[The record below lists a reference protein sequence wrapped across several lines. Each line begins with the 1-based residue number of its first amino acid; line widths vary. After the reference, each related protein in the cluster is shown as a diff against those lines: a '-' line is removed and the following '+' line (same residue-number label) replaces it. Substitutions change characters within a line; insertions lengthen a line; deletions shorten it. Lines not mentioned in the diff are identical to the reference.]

1 MRRLSLDQARR
12 MALGAQGFTEPRRN
26 GRVDVR
32 HFRRVLRRL
41 GVVQLDS
48 VNVFVRTH
56 YMPFFSR
63 LGPYDRDALDRW
75 LWRSGEV
82 FEYWAHE
89 ASLLP
94 VEDHPLF
101 RFRMAAGW
109 HWERLERTL
118 EERPDLLDRVEAEVA
133 EKGPLRTA
141 HLSDP
146 GAKPDG
152 GMWNW
157 SDGKVALEALFLVG
171 RVTTAYR
178 ENFVRHY
185 DLTSRVIPQEVL
197 DLPTP
202 DDETA
207 QTELLE
213 KAARALG
220 VGTYDDLADYYR
232 IRGPRARPLIE
243 RLVADGRLV
252 EAQVEGWDRVAY
264 VHPDA
269 VVPRRVEGSALLSP
283 FDSLVWHRPR
293 TERLF
298 GFRYR
303 IEIYTP
309 APKRVY
315 GYYVLPYLLDG
326 RLVAR
331 VDLKSERKG
340 GRLQVKG
347 TFAEDGADRP
357 AVAKSLAADLQET
370 AGWLGLADVEVH
382 RNGDLAEHL
391 AKAL

>member
-1 MRRLSLDQARR
+1 MRLSLDQARR
-12 MALGAQGFTEPRRN
+12 MALSAQGFTEPKVR

-32 HFRRVLRRL
+32 HFRKVLKRL

-48 VNVFVRTH
+48 VNVFARTH

-75 LWRSGEV
+75 LWRSGDV

-101 RFRMAAGW
+101 RFRMEAGW
-109 HWERLERTL
+109 HWERLERML
-118 EERPDLLDRVEAEVA
+118 EERPDLLDQIEAEVA

-141 HLSDP
+141 HLTDP
-146 GAKPDG
+146 GDRPSP

-178 ENFVRHY
+178 ENFVRYY
-185 DLTSRVIPQEVL
+185 DITSRVIPAQVL
-197 DLPTP
+197 AMPTP
-202 DDETA
+202 DAESA
-207 QTELLE
+207 QAELLK

-232 IRGPRARPLIE
+232 IRGPKARPLIE
-243 RLVADGRLV
+243 KLVADGDLI
-252 EAQVEGWDRVAY
+252 EAQVEGWDRAAY
-264 VHPDA
+264 VHPGA
-269 VVPRRVEGSALLSP
+269 VIPRRVEGSALLSP

-293 TERLF
+293 AERLF

-331 VDLKSERKG
+331 VDLKSDRKS

-347 TFAEDGADRP
+347 AFAEEDVDLP
-357 AVAKSLAADLQET
+357 AVATSLAADLERT
-370 AGWLGLADVEVH
+370 AEWLGLAEVEIH
-382 RNGDLAEHL
+382 PNGDLAASL
-391 AKAL
+391 AKALT